1 MVEKRSTGWAGRSG
15 GLDDSTKSFFSSSQ
29 TLSQLPNSSPKDAK
43 GKRIQY
49 PSDNRPRSLL
59 KPGIAVAYIYASV
72 VLLVWNLWPEKHQT
86 LQTDPVEA
94 VALEETKVTKDIAV
108 ITGDDKDGRVER
120 VEPGSTGST
129 GSTRSTGSAASTASN
144 SEVPLKPFK
153 PLSPTAAQQTMT
165 QTAIRSQS
173 LIADVTP
180 RLKAGQFVQPAESLR
195 FDSTGLT
202 FEAVGD
208 HLQASWGWMYQG
220 TSGLVGDQRKQ
231 EATSGFIPK
240 ALKAL
245 GSNIAW
251 QSLFEISFATGEKVT
266 SLDCYLVKG
275 APLSQVEAEK
285 WKLIAGEAIELQCP
299 KSLTVQWTGALLR
312 LAGGAEALR
321 IRVLYSSKETD
332 SPPVPVSLTTWDF
345 NETSF
350 ACSGGDC
357 LGTSGEVDGSPLI
370 DPKRGL
376 WVAMEH
382 PRAPQL
388 NHPYF
393 LYPFF

>member
-1 MVEKRSTGWAGRSG
+1 MVEKRSTGWAGRG
-15 GLDDSTKSFFSSSQ
+15 GADDSTKSFFSNSRDVPLDSS
-29 TLSQLPNSSPKDAK
+29 AK
-43 GKRIQY
+43 GRRIQY
-49 PSDNRPRSLL
+49 PTDNPRSLL

-72 VLLVWNLWPEKHQT
+72 VAVVWQLWPEKHQPA
-86 LQTDPVEA
+86 LPEPVLPVLEQA
-94 VALEETKVTKDIAV
+94 SALEETKDITVAEG
-108 ITGDDKDGRVER
+108 TETAGRVD
-120 VEPGSTGST
+120 PK
-129 GSTRSTGSAASTASN
+129 
-144 SEVPLKPFK
+144 VPKVQQVPSRGTDVI
-153 PLSPTAAQQTMT
+153 LSSTAAQLTIAQA
-165 QTAIRSQS
+165 AIRAQS

-180 RLKAGQFVQPAESLR
+180 RLKAGQSVQSLESR
-195 FDSTGLT
+195 FDSTGRT
-202 FEAVGD
+202 FEAMGD

-231 EATSGFIPK
+231 EATSGFMPK
-240 ALKAL
+240 SLRAL
-245 GSNIAW
+245 GSSIAW

-266 SLDCYLVKG
+266 SLNCSLIKS
-275 APLSQVEAEK
+275 AALSKVEAEK
-285 WKLIAGEAIELQCP
+285 WKLVAGEAIELQCP

-321 IRVLYSSKETD
+321 LRVMYNYKEVD
-332 SPPVPVSLTTWDF
+332 RADRVDHVQAAPVSLTTWDF

-382 PRAPQL
+382 PRAAKL
-388 NHPYF
+388 KKVYF
-393 LYPFF
+393 LF

>member
-15 GLDDSTKSFFSSSQ
+15 GLDDSTKSFFSSQ
-29 TLSQLPNSSPKDAK
+29 ALSQLPNSSPKDAK

-72 VLLVWNLWPEKHQT
+72 VLVVWNLWPEKHQT

-94 VALEETKVTKDIAV
+94 VGLEENKVTKDIAV
-108 ITGDDKDGRVER
+108 ITGDGTDGRVERVEGVER

-129 GSTRSTGSAASTASN
+129 GSIGSTGSTGSTATN
-144 SEVPLKPFK
+144 IEVPLKPLK
-153 PLSPTAAQQTMT
+153 PLSPTAAQLTIT

-180 RLKAGQFVQPAESLR
+180 RLKGAQFVQSTESLR
-195 FDSTGLT
+195 FDSTGRT

-266 SLDCYLVKG
+266 SLDCYLIKG
-275 APLSQVEAEK
+275 APLSKVEAEK

-321 IRVLYSSKETD
+321 IRVLYSYKEAD

-382 PRAPQL
+382 PRVPQL
-388 NHPYF
+388 KHP
-393 LYPFF
+393 